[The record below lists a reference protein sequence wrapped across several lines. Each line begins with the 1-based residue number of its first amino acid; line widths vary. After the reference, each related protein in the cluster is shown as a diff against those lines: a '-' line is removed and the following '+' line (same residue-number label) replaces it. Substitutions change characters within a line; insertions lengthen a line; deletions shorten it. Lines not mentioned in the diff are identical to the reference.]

1 RIGGS
6 RAAIC
11 RTVGAPPVLC
21 RSTAAA
27 ARGQRAKIRAGHGM
41 PEAEAAEAAR
51 STPFAGSADDV
62 VRALEAYRDACAEA
76 VVFDW
81 PAPFDDSTLDA
92 LAGPV
97 TERLG

>member
-1 RIGGS
+1 MLIR
-6 RAAIC
+6 
-11 RTVGAPPVLC
+11 P
-21 RSTAAA
+21 TAAA
-27 ARGQRAKIRAGHGM
+27 ARGQLATILAGHGM

-51 STPFAGSADDV
+51 ATPFAGRADDV
-62 VRALEAYRDACAEA
+62 VRVLDAYRDAGAEA